1 MSYASSRR
9 MHLVT
14 AFLGVVLLV
23 AVSAGY
29 ALQAPA
35 APKGPDAT
43 GGKVVQTKDY
53 QIRVATLAEG
63 LSYPYSFVFLPDGSM
78 LIAQLNGQLRMF
90 RNGKLVP
97 EPITGVPKVHY
108 VPGRGGLM
116 DLALHPKFAQNRWV
130 YFTYDK
136 EGPKGATPA
145 VGRGTLNG
153 NQLTEVKDIV
163 VPDAWGHE
171 DGHLGAYIRFTP
183 DGLLYMSTAE
193 REEPDRSQLMTD
205 DAGKVL
211 RLRDDGSVPPDN
223 PYVGKAGHSPR
234 IFTYGHR
241 DVHAMTVHP
250 KTGDV
255 WTAEHGDEVNIERA
269 TTNYGWPYIAMS
281 GPNKDKPAPTGVK
294 LSPPYLGWRPGI
306 NVSGMF
312 FYTGNVFPKWKGNL
326 FIGGLAGQQVQRI
339 AFAQDPPNTTPP
351 ATGETREPL
360 FNIGARVRD
369 TKEGPDGLIYFVTDE
384 EKARLFRIEPVK

>member
-1 MSYASSRR
+1 MKYATSKVRS
-9 MHLVT
+9 LG
-14 AFLGVVLLV
+14 ALLGVLGIAALI
-23 AVSAGY
+23 AGY
-29 ALQAPA
+29 GIQAEA
-35 APKGPDAT
+35 QQSGTAPK
-43 GGKVVQTKDY
+43 VFQTKDY
-53 QIRVATLAEG
+53 QIRVVTLTEN

-78 LIAQLNGQLRMF
+78 LIAQLNGQLRLF
-90 RNGKLVP
+90 RNGKLDP
-97 EPITGVPKVHY
+97 EPITGIPKVHY

-116 DLALHPKFAQNRWV
+116 DLALHPKFAQNHWV

-136 EGPKGATPA
+136 EGEKGATPA
-145 VGRGTLNG
+145 LGRATLNG
-153 NQLTEVKDIV
+153 NKLTEVKDIV

-193 REEPDRSQLMTD
+193 REEPDRSQLMSD

-223 PYVGKAGHSPR
+223 PFVGKAGHSPR

-269 TTNYGWPYIAMS
+269 GINYGWPYVS
-281 GPNKDKPAPTGVK
+281 VNGQNNKPAPAGVK
-294 LSPPYLGWRPGI
+294 LTPPYLAWRPAI

-312 FYTGNVFPKWKGNL
+312 FYTGNAFPKWKGNL
-326 FIGGLAGQQVQRI
+326 FIGGLAGRQVQRV
-339 AFAQDPPNTTPP
+339 AFTQDPPNTTPP

-360 FNIGARVRD
+360 FDIGTRVRD

-384 EKARLFRIEPVK
+384 ATAKLFRVEPAK